1 MDIQGVTPVLPVD
14 DIKAAVAVWSG
25 LLGVQPT
32 FVDGEAWAQ
41 FDVAGKR
48 IALAGAD
55 RVSDMAGLM
64 IKVGDLEAAREAAIR
79 QGLETGP
86 VQEGG
91 HELRCTITA
100 PGGWPVVLYAPKPK

>member
-25 LLGVQPT
+25 LLGVEPT

-48 IALAGAD
+48 IALAGTD
-55 RVSDMAGLM
+55 RVSDKAGLM
-64 IKVGDLEAAREAAIR
+64 IKVGDLEAAREAAVR
-79 QGLETGP
+79 HGLEAGP

-91 HELRCTITA
+91 HELRCTITV